1 MKCIKN
7 RASEIECKQQKHME
21 DCLNQQNDS
30 AKDSINQQKD
40 IVYDSVK
47 DKIRFN

>member
-1 MKCIKN
+1 
-7 RASEIECKQQKHME
+7 ME

-47 DKIRFN
+47 DCAKIRFTWKIEEYGLD